1 MKLGIPETKS
11 LQMNGWFRWFISF
24 WGTFGQVSGGVW
36 QISFREFFNKLWCLS
51 SLGLSKI
58 GTTTWVG
65 FSKNWGWWLLMIPQ
79 RAFKKNPPDPQGIL
93 MSFWL
98 QAYSA
103 MNFGRIGDRP
113 TGDVPLQV
121 PLMTW
126 GSMVIGS
133 MGCSFTYLQMG
144 YSLGWNNPLILTS
157 WDIQVPGNPL
167 MTLMTRLFWMEGGK
181 GPCFFG
187 GEKYDRPSKNRVYS
201 LLGGLLVCDFIN
213 VPLFPPRTQPWPLFL
228 KVNPSNKALSK
239 QNKVHLGSR
248 HIVVELPGA
257 WCLVLQVD

>member
-1 MKLGIPETKS
+1 MTLMATRHPPGKSWPSGGQTPPNDFGFDFTIISWLYKGDFSFLFRWSLVFPETKS

-24 WGTFGQVSGGVW
+24 WGTFGQVSGDVW

-65 FSKNWGWWLLMIPQ
+65 FSTNLRVMTVDDPPNVLQKKPTETPKVSWWV
-79 RAFKKNPPDPQGIL
+79 
-93 MSFWL
+93 S

-133 MGCSFTYLQMG
+133 
-144 YSLGWNNPLILTS
+144 
-157 WDIQVPGNPL
+157 
-167 MTLMTRLFWMEGGK
+167 K
-181 GPCFFG
+181 G
-187 GEKYDRPSKNRVYS
+187 
-201 LLGGLLVCDFIN
+201 
-213 VPLFPPRTQPWPLFL
+213 
-228 KVNPSNKALSK
+228 
-239 QNKVHLGSR
+239 
-248 HIVVELPGA
+248 
-257 WCLVLQVD
+257 

>member
-58 GTTTWVG
+58 GTTRWVG

-79 RAFKKNPPDPQGIL
+79 RAFWKTHPTPKL
-93 MSFWL
+93 SWWVS

-126 GSMVIGS
+126 GSYGDRIKGLFVHLP
-133 MGCSFTYLQMG
+133 YKWG

-157 WDIQVPGNPL
+157 RDIQVPGNPL
-167 MTLMTRLFWMEGGK
+167 MTWLFWMEGGK
-181 GPCFFG
+181 GPCFFR
-187 GEKYDRPSKNRVYS
+187 GENMTDLQKIEYIVSLGFAGMRFYKRPIIS
-201 LLGGLLVCDFIN
+201 
-213 VPLFPPRTQPWPLFL
+213 T
-228 KVNPSNKALSK
+228 
-239 QNKVHLGSR
+239 
-248 HIVVELPGA
+248 
-257 WCLVLQVD
+257 